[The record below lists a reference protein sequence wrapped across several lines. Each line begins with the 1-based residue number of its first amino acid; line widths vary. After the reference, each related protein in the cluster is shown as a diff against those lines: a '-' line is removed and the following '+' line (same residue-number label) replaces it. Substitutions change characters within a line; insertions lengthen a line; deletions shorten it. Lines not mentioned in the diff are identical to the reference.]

1 MSIWIKLKVN
11 NNTIYLPFTK
21 RITSLIINPVTGS
34 IKNSVANSVINSVT
48 IQQQNLRTNL

>member
-34 IKNSVANSVINSVT
+34 IKFSSELRNKFSNNSAAKFKD
-48 IQQQNLRTNL
+48 